1 MSSKG
6 KKSRRRSRYEIS
18 IAAIRRAYTYIIIIE
33 EKIRGKILLV
43 CILFLD

>member
-18 IAAIRRAYTYIIIIE
+18 IAAIRRAYTYIIIE